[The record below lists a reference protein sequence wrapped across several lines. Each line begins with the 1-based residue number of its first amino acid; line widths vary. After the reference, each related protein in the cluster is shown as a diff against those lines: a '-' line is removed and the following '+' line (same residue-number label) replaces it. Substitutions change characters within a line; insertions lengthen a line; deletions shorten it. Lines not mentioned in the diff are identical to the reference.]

1 MLKLD
6 VYKSFYLQSF
16 MSYLGDDDPFD
27 LIADA
32 IDTKSKR
39 SLRRLRELIVG
50 GKVDINACVDEIT
63 LLGQVAEAGDLELV
77 SLMLSLG
84 ADVNF
89 REIPKVSTPLID
101 ATIGGNLKIVKLLIQ
116 SGADPNIAREGT
128 YPLECAA
135 FSANRKMFNYLLP
148 LTREDWREDA
158 KNLLKSEIE
167 KKSKK
172 LDLPTKKLFKALEN
186 DNILGV
192 QKSLAEGADI
202 NAVNEYGRSVL
213 AQALFYHVDHQ
224 IGDEIFRRVD
234 IEIIKLLLH
243 SGADLV
249 KSDAVFYGLQYA
261 LYSKNPTP
269 PVAMNLLLESIPND
283 SDRYHWGGRLLS
295 NLVPYNTIDCLDML
309 RFILSK
315 VVDVN
320 VKNENGFTALNYAK
334 GNKNQKAIKILIEAG
349 ANE

>member
-1 MLKLD
+1 MT
-6 VYKSFYLQSF
+6 
-16 MSYLGDDDPFD
+16 YLGDEDPFD

-39 SLRRLRELIVG
+39 PLRRLRKLIVD
-50 GKVDINACVDEIT
+50 GKVDVNSCVDEIT

-77 SLMLSLG
+77 MLMLRLG

-89 REIPKVSTPLID
+89 REVPRVSTPLID
-101 ATIGGNLKIVKLLIQ
+101 AAIGGNLKIVKLLIQ
-116 SGADPNIAREGT
+116 AGADPNIEREGT

-135 FSANRKMFNYLLP
+135 YSANKKLFNYLLP
-148 LTREDWREDA
+148 LTREDWRKDA
-158 KNLLKSEIE
+158 KNLLKSELE

-172 LDLPTKKLFKALEN
+172 LDLQTKKLFKALEN

-202 NAVNEYGRSVL
+202 NAVDEYGRSVL
-213 AQALFYHVDHQ
+213 AQALFFHVDHQ
-224 IGDEIFRRVD
+224 IGDEVFRRVD

-243 SGADLV
+243 SGADVV

-269 PVAMNLLLESIPND
+269 NEAMNLLLESISND
-283 SDRYHWGGRLLS
+283 AERYHWGGRLLS
-295 NLVPYNTIDCLDML
+295 VLVPYHTVDCLDML
-309 RFILSK
+309 QFILSK
-315 VVDVN
+315 GVDVN
-320 VKNENGFTALNYAK
+320 VKNEYGFTALNYAI

-349 ANE
+349 ATE